1 MAKIRMTLVCLAALA
16 AVFFM
21 SVSFSQ
27 AEFKA
32 WAPISPQFTG
42 GNPLN
47 GQWLLNK
54 EQATN
59 ENTDDRLDKMMDR
72 LIGRID
78 HMTDTISERLDN
90 LNLTLEMP
98 IMMQVGSNNTGVIGD
113 SGGNATPA
121 TQQHTGAL
129 SGFNPSLGMQ

>member
-1 MAKIRMTLVCLAALA
+1 MAGIKKRSIYLLVMS
-16 AVFFM
+16 AVLFV
-21 SVSFSQ
+21 SVSYSQ

-32 WAPISPQFTG
+32 WAPISPQFVG

-59 ENTDDRLDKMMDR
+59 ENSDDRLDKMMDR

-78 HMTDTISERLDN
+78 HMTDTISDRLDN
-90 LNLTLEMP
+90 LNLTLDMP
-98 IMMQVGSNNTGVIGD
+98 IMMQVGSNNTGVIGN
-113 SGGNATPA
+113 SGGNASPA
-121 TQQHTGAL
+121 TEHTGAL
-129 SGFNPSLGMQ
+129 SGFKPSLGME